1 MKKLENI
8 FFTFYLI
15 LLPLLI
21 AISLD
26 LTPFSK
32 SMESFW
38 QKLNLNIIK
47 TQSEHWM
54 ENASVILRHQPWQTF
69 LWQQVAENQF
79 EKKDFSGSI
88 NSYNQLESLKPLSV
102 EQKITLGHAYW
113 NTDQIEVAYSTW
125 QGILEE
131 TDIEEDDFLELVKTQ
146 QTANDWYGAYLTLLK
161 WQQLYPESTE
171 MEYPLLLSQIIF
183 DPIAAKEN
191 PSFKENKKLQS
202 IPTELNVLIEN
213 NNPVYQLILAGNILS
228 KINEWNYAVAAYAYA
243 TRLDPD
249 YAEGWAYYGNALT
262 NVGKNGYFALDKAF
276 SLSPQSKI
284 VRAFLASF
292 WRSQNDIDK
301 SMEIYQLLAD
311 EEPDQPVWQQELGN
325 TYVSAG
331 NLENALKAFQK
342 SIEIDPNNV
351 NNWII
356 LARFCGD
363 FRVEIQEIGLPAAR
377 QALAID
383 ANNWEANDVIGW
395 LFLLLGDY
403 TSAERFLTSAFEQAP
418 ESDLVNLHL
427 GQVFFL
433 QKKMEAATYFLNR
446 CIEFSENYEIIQLA
460 RKFLNP

>member
-1 MKKLENI
+1 
-8 FFTFYLI
+8 
-15 LLPLLI
+15 
-21 AISLD
+21 
-26 LTPFSK
+26 
-32 SMESFW
+32 
-38 QKLNLNIIK
+38 
-47 TQSEHWM
+47 
-54 ENASVILRHQPWQTF
+54 
-69 LWQQVAENQF
+69 
-79 EKKDFSGSI
+79 
-88 NSYNQLESLKPLSV
+88 
-102 EQKITLGHAYW
+102 
-113 NTDQIEVAYSTW
+113 
-125 QGILEE
+125 
-131 TDIEEDDFLELVKTQ
+131 
-146 QTANDWYGAYLTLLK
+146 
-161 WQQLYPESTE
+161 
-171 MEYPLLLSQIIF
+171 
-183 DPIAAKEN
+183 
-191 PSFKENKKLQS
+191 
-202 IPTELNVLIEN
+202 VLIEN

-301 SMEIYQLLAD
+301 SLEIYQSLAD

-325 TYVSAG
+325 TYISAG

-342 SIEIDPNNV
+342 SVEIDPNNV

-433 QKKMEAATYFLNR
+433 QNKMEAATYFLNR